1 MTIEFRLIDLENMLK
16 NTFHN
21 VLWEYE
27 NASLSELSYIIN
39 SNLTHNEAIEKLK
52 NVRELYFGKMLGVD
66 YMFYR
71 MLDKETKNIFYE
83 RQEQLRASFSRD
95 LNTIYAK
102 HSIRLDNIYKNN

>member
-1 MTIEFRLIDLENMLK
+1 MVIELRLIDLEYMLK
-16 NTFHN
+16 NALHN

-39 SNLTHNEAIEKLK
+39 SDMTHNEASEKLK

-66 YMFYR
+66 YMFTR

-83 RQEQLRASFSRD
+83 RQEQLRASYSRD
-95 LNTIYAK
+95 FNRIYAK
-102 HSIRLDNIYKNN
+102 HSIRLDDIYKNK